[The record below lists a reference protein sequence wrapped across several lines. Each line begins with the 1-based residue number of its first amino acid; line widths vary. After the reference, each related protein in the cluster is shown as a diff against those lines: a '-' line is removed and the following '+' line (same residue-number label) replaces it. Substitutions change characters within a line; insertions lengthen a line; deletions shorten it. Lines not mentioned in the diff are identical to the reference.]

1 VKTLRH
7 DQSRRQP
14 PAVND
19 SPSWT
24 PRIALI
30 EPLGDMGIGL
40 YAHELAEGL
49 CDNNCRVDLY
59 TRATTDLT
67 TAPRRYRRLAV
78 LGRSLLLEPRMGNLA
93 QAPPDLEI
101 VRPAARR
108 RPESVERI
116 RRWTLPTDLAVH
128 CWRQKYDLVWTQW
141 PRLFGGTRFWRIASA
156 LGLPLVHTVH
166 NVLPHEANARD
177 VDQMR
182 PVYAASRALIVHSEF
197 SRGELLSLYPECASK
212 VVVEAQG
219 LYTTYPDARGRRD
232 AVRER
237 LGVGP
242 DDTVVLAFGWI
253 RAYKNVDA
261 LLVAMTDPRMAG
273 TVVVV
278 AGREGG
284 REGHSMAG
292 DPLAATRSRASELG
306 VLPRTRLMP
315 GPFDDD
321 ATAELFAAADIV
333 ALPYA
338 KSYGSAQVVLA
349 MSLGAYV
356 LATRTGGMD
365 EYLAPYAAHTL
376 LDTSDAPSVAAG
388 MRAAMDR
395 LSVVP
400 REMRTAP
407 LGLTWPMVA
416 ARTIRALEAM
426 PGVRGARTPAS

>member
-1 VKTLRH
+1 
-7 DQSRRQP
+7 
-14 PAVND
+14 
-19 SPSWT
+19 
-24 PRIALI
+24 
-30 EPLGDMGIGL
+30 MGIGL

-59 TRATTDLT
+59 TRATRDLT

-78 LGRSLLLEPRMGNLA
+78 LGRSLLLDGRMGGLA
-93 QAPPDLEI
+93 QAPRDLEI
-101 VRPAARR
+101 ARGPGKR
-108 RPESVERI
+108 RQETVERV

-141 PRLFGGTRFWRIASA
+141 PRLFGGTRFWGIASA

-182 PVYAASRALIVHSEF
+182 AVYAASRALIVHSEF
-197 SRGELLSLYPECASK
+197 SRGELLALYPEFASK

-219 LYTTYPDARGRRD
+219 LYTTYPDARGKRD
-232 AVRER
+232 VVRQR
-237 LGVGP
+237 LGVGAN
-242 DDTVVLAFGWI
+242 DTVVLAFGWI

-261 LLVAMTDPRMAG
+261 LLVAMTDPRTAG

-284 REGHSMAG
+284 REGHSTG
-292 DPLAATRSRASELG
+292 SDPLAATRSRASELG

-315 GPFDDD
+315 GPFDDE
-321 ATAELFAAADIV
+321 ATAELFAASDIV

-338 KSYGSAQVVLA
+338 KSYGSAQVLLA

-376 LDTSDAPSVAAG
+376 LDASDAPSVAAG

-395 LSVVP
+395 LSAVP
-400 REMRTAP
+400 RETRVAP
-407 LGLTWPMVA
+407 LGLTWRMVA
-416 ARTIRALEAM
+416 ARTIRALGEM
-426 PGVRGARTPAS
+426 PGLRGVRAAPS